1 MLRYNGRRLA
11 LKDDVSANGGM
22 SYKRE
27 APVSD
32 MPSNGPIVDLT
43 PDEVKQVP
51 SAGATQAPE
60 SATPA
65 PETATPPPEAAPQP
79 PAKAAPPLP
88 PPAGVRVTFKGNT
101 YDLTAFASVV
111 SGVLVLASCLTCNT
125 LFYCLPLVPIVLG
138 LIGVVSANQSVDA
151 RRTRNWS
158 WVGIAAGIFM
168 LAMLLLAIVL
178 YIAFIVLMIYLGNY
192 D

>member
-1 MLRYNGRRLA
+1 M
-11 LKDDVSANGGM
+11 
-22 SYKRE
+22 
-27 APVSD
+27 SD

-60 SATPA
+60 GATPTPESAIPAPESAILA
-65 PETATPPPEAAPQP
+65 PETAPTTPAPQP
-79 PAKAAPPLP
+79 PAKSAPALP

-101 YDLTAFASVV
+101 YDLTSFAALV

-125 LFYCLPLVPIVLG
+125 VFYCLPLVPIVLG

-158 WVGIAAGIFM
+158 WVGIAAGIFI

>member
-1 MLRYNGRRLA
+1 M
-11 LKDDVSANGGM
+11 
-22 SYKRE
+22 
-27 APVSD
+27 SD
-32 MPSNGPIVDLT
+32 MPSSGPIVDLT
-43 PDEVKQVP
+43 PDEVKPVP
-51 SAGATQAPE
+51 AAGATQAPE
-60 SATPA
+60 TAIPP
-65 PETATPPPEAAPQP
+65 PETAPPTPAPQP
-79 PAKAAPPLP
+79 PSQAAPPLP

-101 YDLTAFASVV
+101 YDLTAFASLV

-125 LFYCLPLVPIVLG
+125 VVYCLPLVPIVLG

-158 WVGIAAGIFM
+158 WVGIAAGIFI